1 LATGTSSQAVA
12 SRGGREEIMRDSGV
26 LALHK
31 HDVLG
36 VDDLVDRGDVA
47 I

>member
-1 LATGTSSQAVA
+1 
-12 SRGGREEIMRDSGV
+12 MRDSGV